1 MEIKRPSRLTN
12 SPRMIAVLF
21 RPFDLFVRHSQWQW
35 GKPWPKGWW
44 QRGLLIATYLLVHTF
59 FDAHA
64 KAFQTPLNVTT
75 WYPSIGFTL
84 AFMLYY
90 GPKSLPLVAFG
101 YLAINL
107 LVWENGAFN
116 IYTILPP
123 LFNSIASLA
132 GAQYLHKHIG
142 SISRPWTLQM
152 LAHFGVGTL
161 LTSTLAGISI
171 IGFWISS
178 GLRPSSVFFPSLM
191 EWMLGD
197 VIGISIVAP
206 FMLVIFIPHL
216 SLLVRDGIQT
226 VLHQNVRFLKENL
239 FFLADLL
246 IGASLLISVIYLVF
260 FSSFGQTYNLLFLNA
275 IPVLWAVLRHGF
287 RGAVLVATT
296 IAISGLASVL
306 YLDESTRF
314 ISSRTDI
321 YIFQLF
327 TMILTLASYTLGAA
341 IDELR
346 RAKKSIERHRRE
358 LEETV
363 RHRTMELVQENA
375 ERRRAEDD
383 LIRINDMLEQR
394 VLDRT
399 KALNEARLHAEHMS
413 EAKTQFLQNI
423 SHELRTPLNA
433 VIGFSQLLTREELGP
448 LGQAKY
454 RDYAQNIHSAG
465 SHLLSLVGDL
475 LEMASLTGE
484 ERPLQK
490 TVRDLRP
497 MVEEALS
504 MSKPRADAK
513 NIRLAITTHD
523 AAIYVEADQHRL
535 LQVLLNLIGNAIK
548 FSPENSLVDIRLS
561 QENRDAIIEITDQGP
576 GIAEADLPLVFERF
590 WRGNRS
596 DISSVG
602 GMGLG
607 LSIAHSLIQK
617 HGGNLSLG
625 NVPDK
630 GICATI
636 RLPLSAHQAT
646 SPDTKT
652 SHKNMAP

>member
-1 MEIKRPSRLTN
+1 
-12 SPRMIAVLF
+12 
-21 RPFDLFVRHSQWQW
+21 
-35 GKPWPKGWW
+35 
-44 QRGLLIATYLLVHTF
+44 
-59 FDAHA
+59 
-64 KAFQTPLNVTT
+64 
-75 WYPSIGFTL
+75 
-84 AFMLYY
+84 MLYY

-101 YLAINL
+101 YLALNL
-107 LVWENGAFN
+107 LIWENGAFT

-123 LFNSIASLA
+123 LLNSIASLA
-132 GAQYLHKHIG
+132 GAQYLHKHIEP
-142 SISRPWTLQM
+142 ISRPWTLQV

-178 GLRPSSVFFPSLM
+178 GLHPSSVFFPSLA

-197 VIGISIVAP
+197 VIGISIVTP
-206 FMLVIFIPHL
+206 FMLVIFIPAL
-216 SLLVRDGIQT
+216 TLLARNGIQT
-226 VLHQNVRFLKENL
+226 VLRQNIRFLKKNL
-239 FFLADLL
+239 LFLFDLFV
-246 IGASLLISVIYLVF
+246 GGSLLVCVVYLVF

-287 RGAVLVATT
+287 RAAVLVATT

-327 TMILTLASYTLGAA
+327 TMILTLASYTLGTA

-375 ERRRAEDD
+375 ERRRAEDN

-394 VLDRT
+394 VLERT
-399 KALNEARLHAEHMS
+399 KALNEARLHAENMS
-413 EAKTQFLQNI
+413 EAKTQFLQNM

-448 LGQAKY
+448 IGQAKY

-475 LEMASLTGE
+475 LDMASLTGE

-490 TVRDLRP
+490 TSLNLRTLA
-497 MVEEALS
+497 EEALS

-513 NIRLAITTHD
+513 NIRLVISSHD
-523 AAIYVEADQHRL
+523 TAIYVEADQHRL

-548 FSPENSLVDIRLS
+548 FSPENSVIEIHLS
-561 QENRDAIIEITDQGP
+561 QENRDAIAQIIDQGP

-596 DISSVG
+596 DISGVG

-607 LSIAHSLIQK
+607 LSIAIHSSRNT
-617 HGGNLSLG
+617 G
-625 NVPDK
+625 
-630 GICATI
+630 AAY
-636 RLPLSAHQAT
+636 RLKT
-646 SPDTKT
+646 SPIKDFAPPYACRFWRIGPHHPMQKRHTKQCFRNIPIWLWAANT
-652 SHKNMAP
+652 